1 MSHLNPPP
9 PSPLTDQADPGTT
22 VQEELMVMRNLV
34 DLLEDLDVKTRSRVV
49 AYLYDRYNDRSPW

>member
-9 PSPLTDQADPGTT
+9 PSPLTDQGDAPTT
-22 VQEELMVMRNLV
+22 ATEELNVLRDLV
-34 DLLEDLDVKTRSRVV
+34 DLLENMDVKARSRAV